1 MTRRSL
7 VPVEGLSK
15 DGQSVYEVLNG
26 EPDLSAVLI
35 ASSYIDACLGALLEG
50 FFLKSSV
57 ATKLLNVKG
66 GSLGSFSS
74 RSDACYCLGLI
85 NKQLY
90 QDILVIAE
98 IRNQFAHHHLAL
110 SFAVPEAA
118 EQCEKLSYV
127 AGLRNGNSDEPLLDS
142 KHMRAPRNKFVLSV
156 VLISQRLLIKG
167 LEVKHV
173 QPQIQPGSQSDL
185 R

>member
-15 DGQSVYEVLNG
+15 DGQSVYDVLNG
-26 EPDLSAVLI
+26 EPDLSAVLV
-35 ASSYIDACLGALLEG
+35 AASYIDACLGALLEG

-57 ATKLLNVKG
+57 ATKMLDAKG
-66 GSLGSFSS
+66 GSLGSFNS

-85 NKQLY
+85 NKRLY
-90 QDILVIAE
+90 QDLLVIAE

-110 SFAVPEAA
+110 SFAVPEVA

-142 KHMRAPRNKFVLSV
+142 KHLRTPRNRLVLSA
-156 VLISQRLLIKG
+156 VLISQQLLIKG

-173 QPQIQPGSQSDL
+173 QP
-185 R
+185 RV